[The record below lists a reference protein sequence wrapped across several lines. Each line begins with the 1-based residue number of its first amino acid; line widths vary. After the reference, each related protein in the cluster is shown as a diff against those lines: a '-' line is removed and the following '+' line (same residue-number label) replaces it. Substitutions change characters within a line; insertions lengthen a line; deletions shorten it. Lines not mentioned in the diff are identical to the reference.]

1 MEQTESGEYIVNLE
15 SSDENIDSEIMENN
29 NIGGQE
35 LAILLGFLFII
46 YGVLDFLISNLWI
59 TLPGG
64 ALSPVIFGL
73 LGSALIRFSAYFNFL
88 EFSFFFFIFSNYFKC
103 WVDILISNKK
113 GVI

>member
-46 YGVLDFLISNLWI
+46 YGVLDFLISNL
-59 TLPGG
+59 
-64 ALSPVIFGL
+64 
-73 LGSALIRFSAYFNFL
+73 GSLFQVVLYRQLFL
-88 EFSFFFFIFSNYFKC
+88 DY
-103 WVDILISNKK
+103 
-113 GVI
+113 